1 MGILISLLY
10 PNVVLANGLYM
21 WYNLNLDDVIAE
33 DRLIFNVFSI
43 VSHLKCCAPQIPKI
57 LKKCNV

>member
-10 PNVVLANGLYM
+10 PNVVLTNGLYM

-33 DRLIFNVFSI
+33 DRLIFNVFRISVI
-43 VSHLKCCAPQIPKI
+43 SNVAHRESQRF
-57 LKKCNV
+57 KKYNV